1 MKKKLYIILSLVAFL
16 VFLSA
21 CAKKEYIVEV
31 NDSLQAQMIE
41 DNYSVYYEIFVGA
54 FSDSDGDTIGDL
66 QGIINRLDY
75 LNDGDPN
82 SGKSLGID
90 GIWLMPVM
98 RSPSYHKYDVID
110 YKSIDRD
117 YGTIDDFEV
126 LVDEASQ
133 RNIDIIIDLVLNH
146 TSIYNDWFIEAKNAV
161 KTGDMQNQYVEYYTL
176 VTESE
181 KESGKTYYPLAG
193 DYFYEANFSSQMPEL
208 NMDSELVRAEII
220 DILQF
225 WLGLGVKGF
234 RLDATKYVYLN
245 DNDKNIA
252 FWNWFMD
259 VVLAINPDAY
269 VIGETWSADTQLAPY
284 YESFSNFDFGMAQ
297 VQGAISMTANAA
309 DSVNSY
315 VNYLNYYR
323 NLITSYNSEAILAP
337 FISNHDM
344 NRAAGYLSVDDYRMQ
359 MAANLYILTY
369 GSPFMYY
376 GEEIGMKGSRSTEN
390 TDANRR
396 LAMLWGDRD
405 KVRDPAGSTYSS
417 DRQTNGTVKQQ
428 LPDENSLLNH
438 YKQLII
444 LRNANPEIARGT
456 YVALNF
462 EGNDYFGGFLSVYE
476 SNTVGVFHNTSETP
490 ITIDLSLYTSYQ
502 FSNIRG
508 FVGKGEAS
516 LTNQTLTLDG
526 LTSVVIK

>member
-1 MKKKLYIILSLVAFL
+1 
-16 VFLSA
+16 
-21 CAKKEYIVEV
+21 
-31 NDSLQAQMIE
+31 
-41 DNYSVYYEIFVGA
+41 
-54 FSDSDGDTIGDL
+54 
-66 QGIINRLDY
+66 
-75 LNDGDPN
+75 
-82 SGKSLGID
+82 
-90 GIWLMPVM
+90 
-98 RSPSYHKYDVID
+98 
-110 YKSIDRD
+110 
-117 YGTIDDFEV
+117 
-126 LVDEASQ
+126 
-133 RNIDIIIDLVLNH
+133 
-146 TSIYNDWFIEAKNAV
+146 
-161 KTGDMQNQYVEYYTL
+161 
-176 VTESE
+176 
-181 KESGKTYYPLAG
+181 
-193 DYFYEANFSSQMPEL
+193 
-208 NMDSELVRAEII
+208 
-220 DILQF
+220 
-225 WLGLGVKGF
+225 
-234 RLDATKYVYLN
+234 
-245 DNDKNIA
+245 
-252 FWNWFMD
+252 
-259 VVLAINPDAY
+259 
-269 VIGETWSADTQLAPY
+269 
-284 YESFSNFDFGMAQ
+284 
-297 VQGAISMTANAA
+297 
-309 DSVNSY
+309 
-315 VNYLNYYR
+315 
-323 NLITSYNSEAILAP
+323 
-337 FISNHDM
+337 M